1 MRFIRI
7 IVLGLIIFSAF
18 GQEALA
24 QGFGVRLSPNYR
36 TGGNVKTP
44 SGIVMPME
52 DFSFQT
58 SLHYKLKNGL
68 MLDATYVGGPTA
80 IKFKPLKGDPW
91 ENLGEAQVR
100 SFMMGVFYERND
112 NDPAVMPYGG
122 VRLGNFAVNSLNP
135 DFESFNKFAFSI
147 EGGVKIPF
155 SPHFGL
161 FTHVNV
167 LAPIQFREGEI
178 FRNRRGEYDFTASPG
193 LILFQFNLAF
203 GIYFQLY

>member
-1 MRFIRI
+1 MS
-7 IVLGLIIFSAF
+7 GL
-18 GQEALA
+18 EAIG

-36 TGGNVKTP
+36 VGGNVKTP

-58 SLHYKLKNGL
+58 SLHYKFENGL
-68 MLDATYVGGPTA
+68 MLDATYIGGPTS
-80 IKFKPLKGDPW
+80 IKYKPLKWEPW

-147 EGGVKIPF
+147 EGGIKIPF
-155 SPHFGL
+155 SPHFGF

-167 LAPIQFREGEI
+167 LAPIQFGEGEI
-178 FRNRRGEYDFTASPG
+178 FRNRTGEYDFTASPG
-193 LILFQFNLAF
+193 LILFQFNLAY